1 MQQQQYVLNV
11 EEGEEKEKKGKK
23 EEEEGGESEWYEW
36 RGGICDDED
45 IAISALILLGPI
57 V

>member
-11 EEGEEKEKKGKK
+11 EEK
-23 EEEEGGESEWYEW
+23 EEESESEWYGWGDE
-36 RGGICDDED
+36 ICDDED
-45 IAISALILLGPI
+45 IVISALIPLGPI